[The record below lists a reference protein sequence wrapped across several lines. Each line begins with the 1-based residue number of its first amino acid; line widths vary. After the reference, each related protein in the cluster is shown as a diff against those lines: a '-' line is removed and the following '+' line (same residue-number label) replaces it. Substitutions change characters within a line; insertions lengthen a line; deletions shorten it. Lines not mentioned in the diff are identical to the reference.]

1 MPEGI
6 SVFEI
11 GMLVCFG
18 LSWPFAVLRTWRAK
32 SAKGKSLAFLVLILT
47 GYFSGAIHKIV
58 HDFDRVIWLYIAIGC
73 LVATDLGLTLR
84 YRRLERAPAS
94 ARNGLPSPDGGRPGV
109 GGGAER
115 G

>member
-32 SAKGKSLAFLVLILT
+32 SAKGKSLAFLVLILA
-47 GYFSGAIHKIV
+47 GYISGTVHKV
-58 HDFDRVIWLYIAIGC
+58 AHDFDRVILLYIVIGC
-73 LVATDLGLTLR
+73 LVAIDLALTLR
-84 YRRLERAPAS
+84 YRRKERATAPA
-94 ARNGLPSPDGGRPGV
+94 
-109 GGGAER
+109 
-115 G
+115 